1 MRINELKLRLVCATW
16 QYNGGSVM
24 QNGTV
29 KWFNPTKGFGF
40 IRPDIGEKDIFIHK
54 TAVINSGVKYLG
66 EGQKVIFETEITSGG
81 KVIASSLTLVD

>member
-1 MRINELKLRLVCATW
+1 
-16 QYNGGSVM
+16 M

-29 KWFNPTKGFGF
+29 KWFDPTKGFGF

-66 EGQKVIFETEITSGG
+66 EGQKVTFETEFTTDG
-81 KVIASSLTLVD
+81 KVLASRLTLVD

>member
-1 MRINELKLRLVCATW
+1 
-16 QYNGGSVM
+16 M

-54 TAVINSGVKYLG
+54 TAVINSGFKYLG
-66 EGQKVIFETEITSGG
+66 EGQKVTFETEITSGG
-81 KVIASSLTLVD
+81 KVIASSLTLVG

>member
-1 MRINELKLRLVCATW
+1 
-16 QYNGGSVM
+16 M

-54 TAVINSGVKYLG
+54 TAVINSGV
-66 EGQKVIFETEITSGG
+66 
-81 KVIASSLTLVD
+81 

>member
-1 MRINELKLRLVCATW
+1 
-16 QYNGGSVM
+16 M

-54 TAVINSGVKYLG
+54 TAVINSGLEYLK
-66 EGQKVIFETEITSGG
+66 EGQKVTFLTEITAAR
-81 KVIASSLTLVD
+81 KVLVSSLTLAV

>member
-1 MRINELKLRLVCATW
+1 
-16 QYNGGSVM
+16 M

-29 KWFNPTKGFGF
+29 KWFNPTKGIGF

-66 EGQKVIFETEITSGG
+66 EGQKVTFKTEITSGG

>member
-1 MRINELKLRLVCATW
+1 
-16 QYNGGSVM
+16 M

-54 TAVINSGVKYLG
+54 TVMINSSVKYLG
-66 EGQKVIFETEITSGG
+66 EGQKVTFETEITSDG
-81 KVIASSLTLVD
+81 KVLASSLTLVD

>member
-16 QYNGGSVM
+16 QYNGGGVM

>member
-1 MRINELKLRLVCATW
+1 
-16 QYNGGSVM
+16 M

-29 KWFNPTKGFGF
+29 KWFDSTKGFGF

-66 EGQKVIFETEITSGG
+66 EGQKVTFETEFTTDG
-81 KVIASSLTLVD
+81 KVLAGSLTLVD

>member
-1 MRINELKLRLVCATW
+1 MACCILASQNATWRRLRL
-16 QYNGGSVM
+16 SL
-24 QNGTV
+24 NGTV

-66 EGQKVIFETEITSGG
+66 EGQKVTFKTEITSGG

>member
-1 MRINELKLRLVCATW
+1 
-16 QYNGGSVM
+16 M

-29 KWFNPTKGFGF
+29 KWFDSTKGFGF

-66 EGQKVIFETEITSGG
+66 EGQKVTFETEFTIDG
-81 KVIASSLTLVD
+81 KVLARSLTLVD

>member
-1 MRINELKLRLVCATW
+1 
-16 QYNGGSVM
+16 M

-29 KWFNPTKGFGF
+29 KWFDSTKGFGF

-66 EGQKVIFETEITSGG
+66 EGQKVTFETEFTTDG
-81 KVIASSLTLVD
+81 KVFPSSLKLVD

>member
-1 MRINELKLRLVCATW
+1 
-16 QYNGGSVM
+16 M

-40 IRPDIGEKDIFIHK
+40 IRPDIGEKDIYIHK

-66 EGQKVIFETEITSGG
+66 EGQKVTFETEITSGG

>member
-1 MRINELKLRLVCATW
+1 
-16 QYNGGSVM
+16 M

-29 KWFNPTKGFGF
+29 KWFDSTKGFGF

-66 EGQKVIFETEITSGG
+66 EGQKVTFETEFTTDG
-81 KVIASSLTLVD
+81 KVLASSLKLVD